1 MATTARMPAK
11 IIAISTGSVVTSL
24 SSAQEGVCGV
34 IPPEFLTTQ
43 RSRRSSWTCRWAQHA
58 RGASMVAAIVRRA
71 QMRAAPDHLAR
82 DFDVGKIGI
91 GARVVPAAARIFRD
105 AGRLLH
111 IGFGVRTGAASA

>member
-43 RSRRSSWTCRWAQHA
+43 
-58 RGASMVAAIVRRA
+58 
-71 QMRAAPDHLAR
+71 
-82 DFDVGKIGI
+82 
-91 GARVVPAAARIFRD
+91 
-105 AGRLLH
+105 
-111 IGFGVRTGAASA
+111 